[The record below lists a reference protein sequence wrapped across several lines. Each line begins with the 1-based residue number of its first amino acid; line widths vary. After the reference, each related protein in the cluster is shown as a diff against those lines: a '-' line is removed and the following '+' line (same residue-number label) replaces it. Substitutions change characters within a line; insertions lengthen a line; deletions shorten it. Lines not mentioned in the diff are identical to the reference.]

1 MKRRETMSL
10 KRAAALTSAAVN
22 IIRKRPVL
30 AIFDVTKHCNQRC
43 PMCNIPD
50 NQAPEM
56 SLDEIKNLV
65 KKLRK
70 FGIGYVFLQ
79 GGEPLIR
86 KDIIDI
92 ADAFI
97 SEGIKPTIITNGVLL
112 TREISGQ
119 LAERKCNVAISVDS
133 FDKDRY
139 GYLRGADTF
148 ETVIQNI
155 KTAAAINE
163 RKGNW
168 SVTAT
173 ISRQSEK
180 DDVIRIYDFARSFGL
195 MFAIRP
201 YISVLGTAGK
211 FNESLS
217 YTGSDIIEIFEHF
230 RKIAKKENYLASL
243 IYDYHIRY
251 INGEA
256 MPECDAM
263 KYSFLVRE
271 SGKIA
276 PCIEYPKTE
285 IDISDFQGEK
295 KKCRGMLIECNREH
309 PCFYNDAR
317 EIGIIVRSFPK
328 IILHAP
334 QIIAQMIR
342 LGNFF

>member
-1 MKRRETMSL
+1 M
-10 KRAAALTSAAVN
+10 TSAAVN

-112 TREISGQ
+112 TREISVQ
-119 LAERKCNVAISVDS
+119 LAERKCNVAISFDS
-133 FDKDRY
+133 FDRDNY
-139 GYLRGADTF
+139 SFLRGSDDMPAV
-148 ETVIQNI
+148 EKNI
-155 KTAAAINE
+155 RAVASIPE

-168 SVTAT
+168 SVTT
-173 ISRQSEK
+173 TVSKKSDLNDIIK
-180 DDVIRIYDFARSFGL
+180 IYDFARDLGF

-211 FNESLS
+211 YCGDLS
-217 YTGSDIIEIFEHF
+217 YSGSDIAGIFEHF
-230 RKIAKKENYLASL
+230 REIAKKENYLASL